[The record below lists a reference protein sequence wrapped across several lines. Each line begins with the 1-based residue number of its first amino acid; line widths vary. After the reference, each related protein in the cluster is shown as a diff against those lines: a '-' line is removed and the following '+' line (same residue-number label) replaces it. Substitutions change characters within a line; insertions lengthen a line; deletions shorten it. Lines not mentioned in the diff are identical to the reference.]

1 MQNISDH
8 HLFHAICGSF
18 LDGEKGSTLFL
29 KKKIDKK
36 ACSKFGYLFKLETI
50 SDNSDCNNY

>member
-29 KKKIDKK
+29 KKKSTKK
-36 ACSKFGYLFKLETI
+36 RAAS
-50 SDNSDCNNY
+50 SDIFLN